1 MGRVFIEEA
10 MDATGIN
17 RTNLVGVC
25 THLVR
30 TKQASSAADALRRL
44 EAGEF
49 NKLDLEEQMIRSYQ
63 IEVVSQDDEDNEDK
77 PKNIDIGSNPDFLK
91 KLNGWNKYLADK
103 CTQNEL
109 MDVRRINYPKNLK
122 DIKEKYGK
130 E

>member
-10 MDATGIN
+10 MVVTGIN

-49 NKLDLEEQMIRSYQ
+49 DKQDLEEQMIQSYQ
-63 IEVVSQDDEDNEDK
+63 VEKKPEIVVLDEDDGYH
-77 PKNIDIGSNPDFLK
+77 D
-91 KLNGWNKYLADK
+91 
-103 CTQNEL
+103 
-109 MDVRRINYPKNLK
+109 
-122 DIKEKYGK
+122 
-130 E
+130 

>member
-1 MGRVFIEEA
+1 MGKVFIEEA

-49 NKLDLEEQMIRSYQ
+49 DKEQLEEQIIQSYQ
-63 IEVVSQDDEDNEDK
+63 TKFIVDEDK
-77 PKNIDIGSNPDFLK
+77 
-91 KLNGWNKYLADK
+91 
-103 CTQNEL
+103 
-109 MDVRRINYPKNLK
+109 
-122 DIKEKYGK
+122 
-130 E
+130 

>member
-49 NKLDLEEQMIRSYQ
+49 DKVDLEEQMIQYYQ
-63 IEVVSQDDEDNEDK
+63 VEKPKIVVLDEDDGYH
-77 PKNIDIGSNPDFLK
+77 D
-91 KLNGWNKYLADK
+91 
-103 CTQNEL
+103 
-109 MDVRRINYPKNLK
+109 
-122 DIKEKYGK
+122 
-130 E
+130 

>member
-17 RTNLVGVC
+17 RTNLVGAC

-49 NKLDLEEQMIRSYQ
+49 DKAELEEQMIAYYQ
-63 IEVVSQDDEDNEDK
+63 TVKVEIVEE
-77 PKNIDIGSNPDFLK
+77 
-91 KLNGWNKYLADK
+91 
-103 CTQNEL
+103 
-109 MDVRRINYPKNLK
+109 
-122 DIKEKYGK
+122 KE
-130 E
+130 EEE

>member
-49 NKLDLEEQMIRSYQ
+49 EKAVLEEQMIEYYQ
-63 IEVVSQDDEDNEDK
+63 VEKPKPEVVGLEEDDGDHD
-77 PKNIDIGSNPDFLK
+77 
-91 KLNGWNKYLADK
+91 
-103 CTQNEL
+103 
-109 MDVRRINYPKNLK
+109 
-122 DIKEKYGK
+122 
-130 E
+130 

>member
-30 TKQASSAADALRRL
+30 SRQASSAADALRRL

-49 NKLDLEEQMIRSYQ
+49 DKENLEEEMITYYQ
-63 IEVVSQDDEDNEDK
+63 VEKPESVTVEEDDGYHD
-77 PKNIDIGSNPDFLK
+77 
-91 KLNGWNKYLADK
+91 
-103 CTQNEL
+103 
-109 MDVRRINYPKNLK
+109 
-122 DIKEKYGK
+122 
-130 E
+130 

>member
-30 TKQASSAADALRRL
+30 SRQASSAADALRRL

-49 NKLDLEEQMIRSYQ
+49 DKENLEEEMITYYQ
-63 IEVVSQDDEDNEDK
+63 VEK
-77 PKNIDIGSNPDFLK
+77 PKSVTVEEDDGYHD
-91 KLNGWNKYLADK
+91 
-103 CTQNEL
+103 
-109 MDVRRINYPKNLK
+109 
-122 DIKEKYGK
+122 
-130 E
+130 

>member
-1 MGRVFIEEA
+1 

-49 NKLDLEEQMIRSYQ
+49 DKVDLEEQMIQYYQ
-63 IEVVSQDDEDNEDK
+63 VEKPKIVVLDEDDGYH
-77 PKNIDIGSNPDFLK
+77 D
-91 KLNGWNKYLADK
+91 
-103 CTQNEL
+103 
-109 MDVRRINYPKNLK
+109 
-122 DIKEKYGK
+122 
-130 E
+130 

>member
-49 NKLDLEEQMIRSYQ
+49 GKVDLEEQMIEYYQ
-63 IEVVSQDDEDNEDK
+63 VEKKPEIVVLDEDDGYH
-77 PKNIDIGSNPDFLK
+77 D
-91 KLNGWNKYLADK
+91 
-103 CTQNEL
+103 
-109 MDVRRINYPKNLK
+109 
-122 DIKEKYGK
+122 
-130 E
+130 